1 MTSRLLVDKIEGKTT
16 SGTIQM
22 PAGHV
27 VQSAFNNT
35 ELFTSTTSSTYQD
48 LITISFTPKFNNS
61 FLFINCFM
69 RYQCSGS
76 VDDVKIKVLHDSTNI
91 FEVERYTLYTGVSN
105 QINTVSFQSFVSST
119 GSTSSRDIQFQ
130 SAVYTGSQTLSVNVN
145 NASGTATSMFI
156 QEIAQ

>member
-1 MTSRLLVDKIEGKTT
+1 
-16 SGTIQM
+16 
-22 PAGHV
+22 
-27 VQSAFNNT
+27 
-35 ELFTSTTSSTYQD
+35 
-48 LITISFTPKFNNS
+48 
-61 FLFINCFM
+61 M

-119 GSTSSRDIQFQ
+119 GSTSSRNIQFQ
-130 SAVYTGSQTLSVNVN
+130 SAVYTGSQTLAINVN
-145 NASGTATSMFI
+145 NTSGTATSMFI

>member
-1 MTSRLLVDKIEGKTT
+1 MSTLSVD
-16 SGTIQM
+16 TIQGQTTAANVKL

-35 ELFTSTTSSTYQD
+35 ELFTSTTSSTYAD
-48 LITISFTPKFNNS
+48 LIKISFTPKFSNS

-76 VDDVKIKVLHDSTNI
+76 LDDIKIKVLHDSTNI
-91 FEVERYTLYTGVSN
+91 FEVDRYTLYTGVAN
-105 QINTVSFQSFVSST
+105 QIATVSFQSFVSST

-145 NASGTATSMFI
+145 NSSGTATSMFI